1 MSCIMLLLQY
11 TKSFDFL
18 RFNYM
23 IWMYAMKQ
31 FLLIFYVAVLSLES
45 FAAKLPSVFSDNMV
59 LQRGKRVPV
68 WGKGAPGEKVTVE
81 FAGQKKSATTGKDGR
96 WQVELNK
103 LPASRQNQ
111 EMTVSGKNII
121 RIKNVL
127 VGDVWLCAGQTNM
140 QSSLHGI
147 TGGKNLVAAANNPA
161 IRLLK
166 VPRTWS
172 RKPQSDQKST
182 WQQCTPKTAKGFPAV
197 GYIVGRELGKKTGT
211 PIGLIGIAWGG
222 CRIEAMTA
230 RESYREAKVNP
241 AQIKGFEKSLAKM
254 DKTPDD
260 KLRRDKQRLPS
271 VLFNAMVHPLTPF
284 VVRGMIWYQGEDN
297 HSEGM
302 KYAEKLK
309 ALAYCWRTYFSNPNL
324 PVFLVLLPPFKYG
337 RDNPEKLPN
346 FWKAQMAFADSDKNS
361 GYIVTTDCG
370 NPKDI
375 HPKNKLPLGLRLAN
389 LILLKEY
396 KIGDDS
402 ALSPT
407 FAGAIAKGDSVVI
420 KFNHSNGLKTSD
432 GKSVSFLELAGK
444 DGKFHPATGKI
455 VNNTLIVS
463 SPEVRAPEQVRF
475 GWHKIAEPNFVNRQ
489 GVPVAPFSAK
499 F

>member
-1 MSCIMLLLQY
+1 
-11 TKSFDFL
+11 
-18 RFNYM
+18 
-23 IWMYAMKQ
+23 
-31 FLLIFYVAVLSLES
+31 
-45 FAAKLPSVFSDNMV
+45 
-59 LQRGKRVPV
+59 
-68 WGKGAPGEKVTVE
+68 
-81 FAGQKKSATTGKDGR
+81 
-96 WQVELNK
+96 
-103 LPASRQNQ
+103 
-111 EMTVSGKNII
+111 
-121 RIKNVL
+121 
-127 VGDVWLCAGQTNM
+127 
-140 QSSLHGI
+140 
-147 TGGKNLVAAANNPA
+147 
-161 IRLLK
+161 
-166 VPRTWS
+166 
-172 RKPQSDQKST
+172 
-182 WQQCTPKTAKGFPAV
+182 
-197 GYIVGRELGKKTGT
+197 
-211 PIGLIGIAWGG
+211 
-222 CRIEAMTA
+222 
-230 RESYREAKVNP
+230 
-241 AQIKGFEKSLAKM
+241 M

-420 KFNHSNGLKTSD
+420 KFNHSNHFNLNSGALNSD
-432 GKSVSFLELAGK
+432 
-444 DGKFHPATGKI
+444 
-455 VNNTLIVS
+455 
-463 SPEVRAPEQVRF
+463 
-475 GWHKIAEPNFVNRQ
+475 
-489 GVPVAPFSAK
+489 
-499 F
+499 